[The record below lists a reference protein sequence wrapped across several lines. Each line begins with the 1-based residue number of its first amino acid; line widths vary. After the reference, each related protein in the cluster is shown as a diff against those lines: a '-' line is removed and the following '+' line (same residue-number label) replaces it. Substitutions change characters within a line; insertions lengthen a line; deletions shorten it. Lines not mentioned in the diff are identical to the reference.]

1 MNFDEDILFT
11 DSGHLLSLDCTPG
24 DWGMITF
31 EVMIMLMHE
40 TAKATNL
47 TKKAIIYYTEQGLIS
62 PVILKNGYRDYSE
75 TDIIRL
81 KEIYILRNLGLS
93 TRQIKMILDNHS
105 KETLQKLCTAKE
117 LSIQRESIKK
127 DLLEQLAAGKSYD
140 DIKQQ
145 LEMLDASKTITEK
158 LLDAFPGYYGRF
170 ICLHFARFL
179 NEPIATPQQQTA
191 YNEIIYFLDNIPSI
205 DFPEDLKKFLYETT
219 KQIQTEH
226 IFQILESTEQSIAE
240 PEPFISKNK
249 KILENYLAFK
259 QSKEYLESP
268 IYRIQKIL
276 KEFNKTNGY
285 NDIFIPAMI
294 KLSPSYAKY
303 YAQLQKANQMLLKQ
317 FPEIHYIINQ

>member
-11 DSGHLLSLDCTPG
+11 DSGYLFSLDCTPG

-31 EVMIMLMHE
+31 EVMIMLMHK

-62 PVILKNGYRDYSE
+62 PAILKNGYRDYSE

-219 KQIQTEH
+219 KQTAIT
-226 IFQILESTEQSIAE
+226 IFLFR
-240 PEPFISKNK
+240 P
-249 KILENYLAFK
+249 
-259 QSKEYLESP
+259 
-268 IYRIQKIL
+268 
-276 KEFNKTNGY
+276 
-285 NDIFIPAMI
+285 
-294 KLSPSYAKY
+294 
-303 YAQLQKANQMLLKQ
+303 
-317 FPEIHYIINQ
+317 

>member
-1 MNFDEDILFT
+1 
-11 DSGHLLSLDCTPG
+11 
-24 DWGMITF
+24 MITF
-31 EVMIMLMHE
+31 EVIIMMIHE
-40 TAKATNL
+40 AAKMTNL
-47 TKKAIIYYTEQGLIS
+47 TKKAIIYYTEQELIS

-75 TDIIRL
+75 RDIIRL
-81 KEIYILRNLGLS
+81 KEIYVLRNLGLS

-105 KETLQKLCTAKE
+105 KETLQKLCTTKE

-127 DLLEQLAAGKSYD
+127 DLLEQLSAGKSYD

-145 LEMLDASKTITEK
+145 LEMLDAKKTITEK
-158 LLDAFPGYYGRF
+158 LLEAFPGYYGRF
-170 ICLHFARFL
+170 ICLHFAGFL
-179 NEPIATPQQQTA
+179 NEPITTPQQQTA
-191 YNEIIYFLDNIPSI
+191 YDEIIIFLDNFPSI
-205 DFPEDLKKFLYETT
+205 DFPEDLKNFLYETT
-219 KQIQTEH
+219 KHIQTEH
-226 IFQILESTEQSIAE
+226 IF
-240 PEPFISKNK
+240 
-249 KILENYLAFK
+249 KILENTKQSITEPELFISENRKILEDYLTFK

-317 FPEIHYIINQ
+317 FPEIQDIINQ